1 VFTLAFLGA
10 AAVPVWAAFLT
21 SDLFNFSVVFF
32 AYFLW
37 LYKEVAPPEAHRW
50 PRLTGGLASDVCA
63 ALLLGAVSYSKLS
76 NGLLI
81 LPLVVSYWSRR
92 QFARGVMV
100 GAVCTATAAALFGI
114 NALTSGDFNYQ
125 GGDRKIFYGKFPFD
139 APDATWEQRGMRMT
153 TNRDEAQD
161 VLERVDPLSVLGV
174 NIKYFFIGRHFGFVP
189 YFFPGVV
196 AIVLWLRSTTRRE
209 IWRVTTF
216 LTLVAS
222 TLMLLLI
229 FPFTW
234 SGGGGPPGNRYFLS
248 LYPTLFFLV
257 PPLDSAWPGIVAW
270 LGGALFTAKILVNP
284 FVAAKFPFQTTER
297 GPLRR
302 LPVEVTMTNDLPI
315 MLDAVRTRIWYADVL
330 LYFLDSHAYK
340 PEVVEPPDG
349 KGIWIG
355 GNGRAD
361 IIVRCAW
368 PIDRLVITAETP
380 IVTTFI
386 VSMGGAESRV
396 TMTPGKPVTV
406 DVPAS
411 GVRGLASYAYLLS
424 ARSTDAFIPHLVDP
438 KSDDY
443 RNLGVLVRFKAIPA
457 QQAK

>member
-1 VFTLAFLGA
+1 
-10 AAVPVWAAFLT
+10 
-21 SDLFNFSVVFF
+21 
-32 AYFLW
+32 
-37 LYKEVAPPEAHRW
+37 
-50 PRLTGGLASDVCA
+50 
-63 ALLLGAVSYSKLS
+63 
-76 NGLLI
+76 
-81 LPLVVSYWSRR
+81 
-92 QFARGVMV
+92 
-100 GAVCTATAAALFGI
+100 
-114 NALTSGDFNYQ
+114 
-125 GGDRKIFYGKFPFD
+125 
-139 APDATWEQRGMRMT
+139 MT

-161 VLERVDPLSVLGV
+161 VLESVDPLSVLGL
-174 NIKYFFIGRHFGFVP
+174 NIKYFLIGRHFGFVP

-196 AIVLWLRSTTRRE
+196 AIALWLRSNTRRE
-209 IWRVTTF
+209 IWRVATF
-216 LTLVAS
+216 LTLMVS
-222 TLMLLLI
+222 TLTLLLI

-257 PPLDSAWPGIVAW
+257 PPLDSAWPGMVAW

-284 FVAAKFPFQTTER
+284 FVAAKFPYQTTER

-330 LYFLDSHAYK
+330 LYFLDGHAYK
-340 PEVVEPPDG
+340 PEVIEPPDG
-349 KGIWIG
+349 KGIWVG

-380 IVTTFI
+380 IPTTFI
-386 VSMGGAESRV
+386 VSMGSAESRV
-396 TMTPGKPVTV
+396 AMTPGHPVTF

-411 GVRGLASYAYLLS
+411 GARGLNSYAYLLS
-424 ARSTDAFIPHLVDP
+424 ARSTEAFIPHLIDSS
-438 KSDDY
+438 SDDY
-443 RNLGVLVRFKAIPA
+443 RNLGVLIRFKAVPA